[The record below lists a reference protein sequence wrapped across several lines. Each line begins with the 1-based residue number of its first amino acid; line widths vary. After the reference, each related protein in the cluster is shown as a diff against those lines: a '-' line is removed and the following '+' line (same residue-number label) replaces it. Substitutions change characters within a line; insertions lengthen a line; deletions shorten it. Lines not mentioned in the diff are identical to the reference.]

1 MADIREY
8 TQNVAKQNTDILSR
22 IRKIQEDV
30 AGLTDSIAEIA
41 NDVESNALAIEDIG
55 EIIGGGE

>member
-30 AGLTDSIAEIA
+30 AGLTDSISGLA
-41 NDVESNALAIEDIG
+41 NDIESNALAIEEIG